1 MNRTERLYHI
11 DRLLSE
17 RRTVSLTDFLAE
29 LGISRAT
36 WKRDLEY
43 LRDRLHAPIVWDRE
57 AQGYR
62 FQQAAPGGPAYELPG
77 LWFTSGEIYAL
88 LAAQK
93 VLAEIE
99 PGILAQRIAP
109 LQTRLAALLETAGQ
123 PANEVADRVRL
134 LSMGRRKVEPR
145 HFTRI
150 AKALLERRRLRITAY
165 VRGRDEETERLVSP
179 QRLVHYRDNW
189 YLDCWCHLR
198 RALRTFALENIR
210 QAQAMSE
217 AAREVPEA
225 DLQAHFAS
233 AYGIFAGRPTNTA
246 ILRFTPER
254 ARWVE
259 AESWHPQQQ
268 SEHLPDGSYRLKIP
282 YGDPRELVM
291 DILRHGANVQ
301 VEGPDALRRLIAEE
315 AQKIM
320 EMYGS

>member
-1 MNRTERLYHI
+1 MNRTERLYRI
-11 DRLLSE
+11 DQLLSE
-17 RRTVSLTDFLAE
+17 RRALPLADFLAD
-29 LGISRAT
+29 LGVSRAT
-36 WKRDLEY
+36 FKRDIEY

-62 FQQAAPGGPAYELPG
+62 LAQRPPNGPAYELPG

-93 VLAEIE
+93 VLTEIE

-123 PANEVADRVRL
+123 PASEVADRVRL

-165 VRGRDEETERLVSP
+165 VRSRDEETERLVSP

-189 YLDCWCHLR
+189 YLDCLCHLR

-210 QAQAMSE
+210 QARAMSE

-233 AYGIFAGRPTNTA
+233 SYGIFAGKPTNTA

-259 AESWHPQQQ
+259 AECWHPQQQ
-268 SEHLPDGSYRLKIP
+268 GEHLPDGSYRLKIP

-291 DILRHGANVQ
+291 DILRHGASVQ
-301 VEGPDALRRLIAEE
+301 VEGPDSLRYQIRNEVHAVANL
-315 AQKIM
+315 
-320 EMYGS
+320 YR